1 MVAILVCVTGMG
13 VAIGRR
19 WLGRLFNPL
28 SIYSALWGFCLINY
42 ELRLIQYYEISAAA
56 WLYIGLAWLS
66 LYLGAGLMLLID
78 THKKI
83 CCVPSQSN
91 LKRLRAVIIGL
102 CLVGGLG
109 LISQL
114 LAISRD
120 FGNPFVALV
129 TNPGDIYGARAANE
143 LSGLSYAGAFSFAA
157 CTLAGAYTAKVGKFT
172 LTGTFPLILVVLQL
186 FSVMGRTGLGVA
198 AILFAVAFVYTP
210 KPIRFEVPM
219 WQRVVAAT
227 IAVTLVA
234 TFVTISAIRHLDVEF
249 VGITPKMEE
258 ISEYVPFFPSV
269 YSNFSATP
277 VAFSLYLATPEQE
290 KTGFW
295 GMYTFAPV
303 FRFLS
308 RLGFPCAVPAHEEN
322 YYTPVP
328 MNTSTYLKNV
338 YSDFGPAGIV
348 FFPAVLGACLAL
360 LITRASGT
368 VGLVLLAN
376 LFVLAVFAFA
386 FNFMLLGDWYIG
398 LAGGVFGAAI
408 ADAPTWLARK
418 ATSPLIA

>member
-1 MVAILVCVTGMG
+1 MDANWLMIAILAFLTTLAVIV
-13 VAIGRR
+13 GRW

-42 ELRLIQYYEISAAA
+42 ELRLIQYYEISTAA

-66 LYLGAGLMLLID
+66 LYLGAGFILLVD
-78 THKKI
+78 LREKTSR
-83 CCVPSQSN
+83 VPGKAN
-91 LKRLRAVIIGL
+91 LKRLRGVIIGL
-102 CLVGGLG
+102 SLVGGLG
-109 LISQL
+109 LVSQIF
-114 LAISRD
+114 AISRE
-120 FGNPFVALV
+120 FGNPFVALI

-143 LSGLSYAGAFSFAA
+143 LSAVSYVGAFTFAA
-157 CTLAGAYTAKVGKFT
+157 CTLAGIYTAKVGRFT
-172 LTGTFPLILVVLQL
+172 LIGTAPLVLVAFQL

-198 AILFAVAFVYTP
+198 AVLFAVSFVYTP

-219 WQRVVAAT
+219 WQRLVAA
-227 IAVTLVA
+227 AVAMTLVA
-234 TFVTISAIRHLDVEF
+234 TFVAVSAVRHLNVEF
-249 VGITPKMEE
+249 AGITPKMEE
-258 ISEYVPFFPSV
+258 ISDYVPFFPSV

-290 KTGFW
+290 KAGFW
-295 GMYTFAPV
+295 GMYTFAPI

-308 RLGFPCAVPAHEEN
+308 RLGFPCAVAAHEEN

-338 YSDFGPAGIV
+338 YSDFGPVGVVI
-348 FFPAVLGACLAL
+348 FPSLLGACLAL
-360 LITRASGT
+360 LINRASGT
-368 VGLVLLAN
+368 LGLALLAN

-398 LAGGVFGAAI
+398 LGGSVFGAVI
-408 ADAPTWLARK
+408 ADVGCK
-418 ATSPLIA
+418 

>member
-1 MVAILVCVTGMG
+1 MVVILASLTALAII
-13 VAIGRR
+13 IGRW

-42 ELRLIQYYEISAAA
+42 ELRLIQYYEISTPA
-56 WLYIGLAWLS
+56 WLYIALAWLS
-66 LYLGAGLMLLID
+66 LYLGTGLVLLIGVRKQK
-78 THKKI
+78 TCALVKT
-83 CCVPSQSN
+83 N
-91 LKRLRAVIIGL
+91 LKRLRVVIVGL
-102 CLVGGLG
+102 SFVGSLG

-114 LAISRD
+114 LAISHE
-120 FGNPFVALV
+120 FGNPFVALI
-129 TNPGDIYGARAANE
+129 TNPGDIYGARSANE
-143 LSGLSYAGAFSFAA
+143 LSALSYAGAFTFAA
-157 CTLAGAYTAKVGKFT
+157 CTLAGIYTAKVGRFT
-172 LTGTFPLILVVLQL
+172 LIGMTPLLLVVFQL

-198 AILFAVAFVYTP
+198 AVLFAVSFVYTP
-210 KPIRFEVPM
+210 KPVRFEIPM
-219 WQRVVAAT
+219 WQRIVAAT
-227 IAVTLVA
+227 VA
-234 TFVTISAIRHLDVEF
+234 MLLIVTFVAISAIRHLNVEF
-249 VGITPKMEE
+249 AGITPKMEE
-258 ISEYVPFFPSV
+258 ISDYVPFFPSV

-328 MNTSTYLKNV
+328 MNTSTYLKNI

-348 FFPAVLGACLAL
+348 IFPFVLGACLAL

-368 VGLVLLAN
+368 LGLALLAN

-386 FNFMLLGDWYIG
+386 FNFMVLGDWYVGIG
-398 LAGGVFGAAI
+398 GSVLGAI
-408 ADAPTWLARK
+408 VADA
-418 ATSPLIA
+418 

>member
-1 MVAILVCVTGMG
+1 MDTNWLMIVILACLTAPAVIV
-13 VAIGRR
+13 GRW

-42 ELRLIQYYEISAAA
+42 ELRLIQYYEISTTA
-56 WLYIGLAWLS
+56 WLYIALAWLS
-66 LYLGAGLMLLID
+66 LYLGTGLVLLIRAPKPKSCAPAK
-78 THKKI
+78 T
-83 CCVPSQSN
+83 N
-91 LKRLRAVIIGL
+91 LKRLRVVIVGL
-102 CLVGGLG
+102 SLVGSLG

-114 LAISRD
+114 LAISRE
-120 FGNPFVALV
+120 FGNPFVALI

-143 LSGLSYAGAFSFAA
+143 LSALSYAGAFTFAA
-157 CTLAGAYTAKVGKFT
+157 CTLAGIYTAKVGKFT
-172 LTGTFPLILVVLQL
+172 LIGMTPLVLIVMQL

-198 AILFAVAFVYTP
+198 AVLFAVSFVYTP
-210 KPIRFEVPM
+210 KPVRFEVPM
-219 WQRVVAAT
+219 WQRAVAAT
-227 IAVTLVA
+227 AAMMLIG
-234 TFVTISAIRHLDVEF
+234 TFVAVSAIRHLNVEF

-258 ISEYVPFFPSV
+258 ISDYVPFFPSV

-277 VAFSLYLATPEQE
+277 VAFSLYLAAPEQG

-303 FRFLS
+303 FRVLS

-338 YSDFGPAGIV
+338 YSDFGPTGIV
-348 FFPAVLGACLAL
+348 IFPGALGACLAL
-360 LITRASGT
+360 LITRESGT
-368 VGLVLLAN
+368 LGLALLAN

-398 LAGGVFGAAI
+398 LGGSVFGAVI
-408 ADAPTWLARK
+408 ADVRV
-418 ATSPLIA
+418 